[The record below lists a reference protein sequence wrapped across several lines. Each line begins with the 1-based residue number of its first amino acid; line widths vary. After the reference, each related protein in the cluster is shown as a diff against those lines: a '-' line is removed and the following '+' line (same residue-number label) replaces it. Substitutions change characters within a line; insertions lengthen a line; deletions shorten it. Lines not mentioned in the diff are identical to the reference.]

1 MELRR
6 TVGMARTRSQLP
18 SRIIWFALVA
28 LAVVALDQVTKLI
41 IDAKIERGEAWPSED
56 WPVRIIRVTNS
67 GAAFGILEG
76 EVGLLTVTSII
87 GVLAIL
93 AFLRS
98 PSFQHPLAFIA
109 LALILGGA
117 IGNLIDRIRQGYVLD
132 FVKFPEFPAFNSSD
146 SAISIGV
153 VLLLWHF
160 LFNSQPQTA
169 PET

>member
-1 MELRR
+1 VELVR
-6 TVGMARTRSQLP
+6 TSQAKTRQIP
-18 SRIIWFALVA
+18 SRVFWFVLIA

-67 GAAFGILEG
+67 GAAFGMLEG

-87 GVLAIL
+87 GVFAIV

-98 PSFQHPLAFIA
+98 PSFHHPLAYTS
-109 LALILGGA
+109 LALMLGGA
-117 IGNLIDRIRQGYVLD
+117 IGNLIDRVRLGYVLD
-132 FVKFPEFPAFNSSD
+132 FVKFPEFPAFNAAD

-153 VLLLWHF
+153 VLLICHF
-160 LFNSQPQTA
+160 LLNPQ
-169 PET
+169 PETARET